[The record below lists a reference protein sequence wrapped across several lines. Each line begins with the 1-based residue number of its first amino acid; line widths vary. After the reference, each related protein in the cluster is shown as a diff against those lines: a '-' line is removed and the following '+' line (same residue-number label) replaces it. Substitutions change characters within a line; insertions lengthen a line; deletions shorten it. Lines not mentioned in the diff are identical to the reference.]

1 MQERTN
7 MRILRNIRIAALAL
21 LMISGPMYSI
31 GQQDPMYTQ
40 YIFNLQTVNPA
51 YAGSW
56 ETMGFLALTRL
67 QWVGITGH
75 PVTQTFSFQTPLRT
89 QNVGIGFDAVHDQ
102 VGSEQRIIVNLDY
115 SYRIMLND
123 ITSLRFG
130 IKGGFTN
137 YKNDLNSLDPGPVGP
152 GDPVLMGVTEN
163 KFMPNVGFGMFLST
177 PKYYLSLSLPRL
189 VQNSFEENSGNFSK
203 MSEVRQ
209 FYFAG
214 GLVFNI
220 SDNVK
225 FKPTFMTKAVVG
237 SPFQYDVSANFLLAE
252 KFWIGGMYRSGDAY
266 GAIVQWIINNRFRI
280 GYAADFTFTDL
291 KSYNQGIHEVMI
303 SYEIA
308 FMKRKYVSPRYF

>member
-1 MQERTN
+1 MREKTN
-7 MRILRNIRIAALAL
+7 MKILKSVRIATLAL
-21 LMISGPMYSI
+21 LIISGPLYSI

-56 ETMGFLALTRL
+56 QTMGFLALTRL
-67 QWVGITGH
+67 QWVGINGH
-75 PVTQTFSFQTPLRT
+75 PVTQTFSFQTPLST
-89 QNVGIGFDAVHDQ
+89 QNVGIGFDVVHDQ
-102 VGSEQRIIVNLDY
+102 LGSERRIIVNLDY
-115 SYRIMLND
+115 SYRVMLND

-137 YKNDLNSLDPGPVGP
+137 YNNDISSLDPGPVGS
-152 GDPVLMGVTEN
+152 GDPALMGVVEN
-163 KFMPNVGFGMFLST
+163 KFMPNVGFGMFLSS
-177 PKYYLSLSLPRL
+177 PKYYLSLSIPRL

-237 SPFQYDVSANFLLAE
+237 SPFQYDISANFLLAE

-291 KSYNQGIHEVMI
+291 KSYNQGVHEVMI

-308 FMKRKYVSPRYF
+308 FMKRKFVSPRYF